1 MLIEKR
7 SDSYPFDQIFGA
19 GVEGIDFQKTLYD
32 FFPGIIYIYDVET
45 NQLRYVNK
53 KITEFLGYSYDDVL
67 SWENNLNT
75 IVSRDDLTL
84 VKQEIEKCNELHDND
99 THKYQCRF
107 KHKEGDYLH
116 FCITGKVI
124 KRDYNGKPAALLF
137 VAQDIS
143 ANIQSA
149 EETKA
154 MKGLIDETES
164 LLQFGTWIIELPS
177 NTIRWSDGMYA
188 VYGYDRPEIKEP
200 LTLDFV
206 LHHVVEEDRASL
218 LEASVKSIETRQE
231 FNVEFS
237 IIDHRGNLKHVHS
250 RGKVIVNERGE
261 PSKMLGI
268 TRCITEQTRTYNALV
283 NYKEL
288 IVETEEFLGHGSWE
302 MQYDDRTMKWSDG
315 MYRLF
320 GYDTAHDRGI
330 VVDEKFYETHM
341 SQHDIE
347 ESRKVIQN
355 IVDADT
361 SVSWE
366 YEIKTKSGEIKK
378 LETFA
383 KVVRDKAGKPLQ
395 IIGTTRDV
403 TKLRNYERELER
415 KITELKRSNKDLE
428 DFAYVASH
436 DIQEPLRKIISFS
449 ERLKNKYVDSLD
461 DEAQRY
467 LERIMTATKSA
478 RQLIDGLMDFSRLTR
493 EAQSFEKADLNIL
506 FQEVKTELELKIEET
521 EASVKSAPLPTLEIV
536 PVQIKQLLSNL
547 LLNSLKFRKQD
558 IAPVIRLGS
567 RRLLKQ
573 DVAKHRLDA
582 TVNYFEITIE
592 DNGIGFEEE
601 YAERIFQ
608 MFQRLHGKAEYP
620 GAGIGLAL
628 CKKIVENHHGIIF
641 AKSRLDQGTVFS
653 IILPEKQG

>member
-1 MLIEKR
+1 MLIENR

-19 GVEGIDFQKTLYD
+19 GVEGNDFQKTLYD
-32 FFPGIIYIYDVET
+32 FFPGIIYVYDVET
-45 NQLRYVNK
+45 KQLRYINK

-67 SWENNLNT
+67 SWENNLNN
-75 IVSRDDLTL
+75 IVSRDDLAL

-137 VAQDIS
+137 IAQDIS

-154 MKGLIDETES
+154 VRGLIDETEN
-164 LLQFGTWIIELPS
+164 LLQFGTWIVELPS
-177 NTIRWSDGMYA
+177 NTIQWSDGMYA
-188 VYGYDRPEIKEP
+188 VYGYDRSEIKRP
-200 LTLDFV
+200 LTPEEV
-206 LHHVVEEDRASL
+206 LNHVVEEDRAPL
-218 LEASVKSIETRQE
+218 TEAAARSIENRQE
-231 FNVEFS
+231 FNFEFS
-237 IIDHRGNLKHVHS
+237 IIDHRGDLKHVHS
-250 RGKVIVNERGE
+250 RGKVLVNERGE
-261 PSKMLGI
+261 PAKMLGI

-320 GYDTAHDRGI
+320 GYDTIHDRDI
-330 VVDEKFYETHM
+330 VLDEKFYETHM
-341 SQHDIE
+341 SQHDID
-347 ESRKVIQN
+347 ESRKVIQT
-355 IVDADT
+355 IVDTDN
-361 SVSWE
+361 SLSWE

-383 KVVRDKAGKPLQ
+383 KVVRDKGGKPLQ

-449 ERLKNKYVDSLD
+449 ERLKNKYVNSLD

-493 EAQSFEKADLNIL
+493 EEQSFEKADMNTL

-521 EASVKSAPLPTLEIV
+521 EASVKSASLPTLEIV

-547 LLNSLKFRKQD
+547 LLNSLKFRKQN
-558 IAPVIRLGS
+558 IAPVIRLGC

-573 DVAKHRLDA
+573 EVAKHRLDA
-582 TVNYFEITIE
+582 AVNYFEITVE

-641 AKSRLDQGTVFS
+641 AKSRLDHGTVFS